1 MPKRIIRI
9 RHFLNSGIWNYDS
22 ETLSETALSRFRVRL
37 IREIRLIL
45 IMLKNFKDEKIGFQ
59 SVALSYF
66 SFMAL
71 VPFLAVVFFVTKG
84 FGLSEFVLGLI
95 QDKFG
100 DYPMA
105 VESLTDSAN
114 KIIESAESGLFGLVS
129 ALMFVWLVIWM
140 MMCVERVFNA
150 VWKVEQNRNIFKRL
164 SIDFL
169 IMILSPFVI
178 IIFSTGTVVYSHVL
192 DLIVPDID
200 FSESIK
206 NFLGWVIFGGVSV
219 AIISAMYK
227 FIPNTKVKYI
237 NALKAAVL
245 SGIAFTILQFLYLET
260 QVLVTRVNAVYG
272 TLAAIPLFMLWM
284 RYGWLVIFYG
294 ANLSYAY
301 QHFDDEEY
309 KIQTVE
315 KA

>member
-1 MPKRIIRI
+1 MTQRISRI
-9 RHFLNSGIWNYDS
+9 KEFFKFGVWNYDT
-22 ETLSETALSRFRVRL
+22 EALSGIKARIVR
-37 IREIRLIL
+37 ETRLVL
-45 IMLKNFKDEKIGFQ
+45 IMLKNFQEERIGFQ

-66 SFMAL
+66 SFMAV

-84 FGLSEFVLGLI
+84 FGLSSYVLNFI
-95 QDKFG
+95 TDKFS
-100 DYPMA
+100 DYPMM
-105 VESLTDSAN
+105 VQSLTDSAN
-114 KIIESAESGLFGLVS
+114 KIIESAQSGLFGLIS
-129 ALMFVWLVIWM
+129 ALMFVWLIIWM

-150 VWKVEQNRNIFKRL
+150 VWKVEQNRNFFKRL
-164 SIDFL
+164 GIDVL

-192 DLIVPDID
+192 DLIVPNVD
-200 FSESIK
+200 FSDSIK
-206 NFLGWVIFGGVSV
+206 TVLGWVIFGAV
-219 AIISAMYK
+219 AVLIISAMYK

-237 NALKAAVL
+237 NALKAASLAGV
-245 SGIAFTILQFLYLET
+245 AFTILQFLYLET

-272 TLAAIPLFMLWM
+272 TLAAVPLFMLWM

-301 QHFDDEEY
+301 QHYDDEEY
-309 KIQTVE
+309 KKQTIE